1 VLLLTETYF
10 GDLKTQ
16 VYTFEKAGDVLPEH
30 INDETTVHITI
41 VCKGKVCV
49 KSMGFTREA
58 EAGEIIDFQVNQ
70 PHEILALENNT
81 KIINIV
87 KTFGGV
93 SNTHNRQ

>member
-1 VLLLTETYF
+1 MLLLTEMKF
-10 GDLKTQ
+10 GDLKSQ

-30 INDETTVHITI
+30 INDETTIHITV

-70 PHEILALENNT
+70 PHEILALEDKT

-87 KTFGGV
+87 KYI
-93 SNTHNRQ
+93 NRA